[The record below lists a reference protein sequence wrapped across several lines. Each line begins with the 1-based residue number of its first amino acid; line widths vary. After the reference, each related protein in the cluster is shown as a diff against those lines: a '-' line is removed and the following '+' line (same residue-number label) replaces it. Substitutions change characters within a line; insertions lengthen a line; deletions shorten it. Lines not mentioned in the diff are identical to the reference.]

1 MLYRENL
8 SCFKDTKITNCSHAL
23 KTPLILCRISS
34 GTKSSPAKPI
44 WVSVLHP
51 SAESEGSLVPDR
63 LREDEFSG
71 YKEVFSICNGD
82 TEL

>member
-1 MLYRENL
+1 MLT
-8 SCFKDTKITNCSHAL
+8 CIKDSLNSVQDLLRHKVL
-23 KTPLILCRISS
+23 
-34 GTKSSPAKPI
+34 PAKSI